1 MQNVRLF
8 AAILSFASFFSW
20 KLSIQFLRCWEKEM
34 VFLPTAFAWKLH
46 QISRLWWGFQIQE
59 LCKFLQKK
67 TISFPNIS
75 NLWNSIM
82 HFVVAALVGVFAS
95 KVLKIEFTCN
105 SIVNTITMTL
115 FNLFLNVL
123 LGRKHSRINQF
134 NSQNVLALIRIS
146 LQY

>member
-82 HFVVAALVGVFAS
+82 HFVVEALVGVFAS
-95 KVLKIEFTCN
+95 EVLKIEFTCN
-105 SIVNTITMTL
+105 SILSLCHYV
-115 FNLFLNVL
+115 FKFFLNVL
-123 LGRKHSRINQF
+123 LWRKHSRINQF